1 MCLIKGS
8 EKMATPIELGLI
20 LEDDDARDFW
30 EDRKNP
36 KITKEQI
43 EIFKEAMRICKT
55 HFRD

>member
-1 MCLIKGS
+1 
-8 EKMATPIELGLI
+8 MATPIELGLI

-43 EIFKEAMRICKT
+43 KIFKEAMRICKT
-55 HFRD
+55 RFKD

>member
-1 MCLIKGS
+1 
-8 EKMATPIELGLI
+8 MATPIELGLV

-43 EIFKEAMRICKT
+43 EIFKDAMRICKT